1 MRAIDTNVLVRLL
14 ARDDRSKWRRPSVSL
29 EGGAW
34 VSHLVLME
42 AAWVL
47 DSVYDLA
54 PAAIATAIE
63 MLLVHKNLTLEK
75 TEVVAAAIAQFRK
88 RPTLGFRTVSSS
100 QPRANPGTSL
110 WVRSIGIG
118 KTRRRAETLS
128 APISDRPTWDGFA

>member
-14 ARDDRSKWRRPSVSL
+14 ARDDAKQVAAAERFV

-54 PAAIATAIE
+54 PAAIATATE

-75 TEVVAAAIAQFRK
+75 TEVVAAAIAQLREK
-88 RPTLGFRTVSSS
+88 PELGFSDCLIVAAARQAGHV
-100 QPRANPGTSL
+100 PVGTF
-110 WVRSIGIG
+110 
-118 KTRRRAETLS
+118 
-128 APISDRPTWDGFA
+128 DRELAKLDDVQRL